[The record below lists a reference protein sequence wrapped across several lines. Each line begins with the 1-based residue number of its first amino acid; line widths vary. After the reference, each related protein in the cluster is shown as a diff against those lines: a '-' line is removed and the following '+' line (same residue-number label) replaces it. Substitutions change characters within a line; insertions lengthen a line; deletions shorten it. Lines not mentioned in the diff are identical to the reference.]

1 MQILTWRE
9 FQLFCCKISTFTA
22 SRHIFFTRFQRRHKP
37 KTFNTAPFVGRV
49 QIVLTKERLATVP
62 PSNAGIASLTC
73 Q

>member
-1 MQILTWRE
+1 MQILPWHR
-9 FQLFCCKISTFTA
+9 FQLFCCKISNFTA
-22 SRHIFFTRFQRRHKP
+22 SQHILFARFQRRHKP